1 MQNETET
8 TNKKDRA
15 KSFGRIFES
24 PFFWGFF
31 FLLAFG
37 VPLYRSLIR
46 PAPAVLP
53 VLAKLPDFSLRDQD
67 DQPVNLEKLRGSVL
81 IVNFIYTS
89 CPDTCPLLTQQMRKI
104 QDRVKSA
111 EQEIRLISISVDP
124 KTDSPAALKKFS
136 EPYRPHYRQW
146 SFLTGDLIEV
156 QKVVVDGFKIG
167 LDRGAA
173 PAAHT
178 ASKMTESEAM
188 SQMLEITHGEHF
200 VIVDQIGQIRAYQ
213 RANNESDINELVRK
227 VAVLV
232 NTRPLAAAPATVAR

>member
-1 MQNETET
+1 MQNETESKT
-8 TNKKDRA
+8 KLNSARGRGL
-15 KSFGRIFES
+15 SRIFES
-24 PFFWGFF
+24 PFFWSLFIA
-31 FLLAFG
+31 LAFG

-46 PAPAVLP
+46 PTPAVLP
-53 VLAKLPDFSLRDQD
+53 VLAKLPAFTLQDQD
-67 DQPVNLEKLRGSVL
+67 NQVVNLEKLRGSVL

-111 EQEIRLISISVDP
+111 EQEIRLLSISVDP
-124 KTDSPAALKKFS
+124 KTDTPAVLKKFA

-146 SFLTGDLIEV
+146 SFLTGDLNEV
-156 QKVVVDGFKIG
+156 QRVVVDGFKIG
-167 LDRGAA
+167 LDREAA
-173 PAAHT
+173 PAKPA
-178 ASKMTESEAM
+178 AQMTESDAM

-227 VAVLV
+227 VAILV
-232 NTRPLAAAPATVAR
+232 NTRPLAPAAR